1 MLCAEGSQYHM
12 LDSRFYR
19 LTLHTYHYFRHA
31 AKMDTPEKHAMLE
44 NLAPG
49 ATYELVVKAG
59 NSNGTSQLTSPL
71 KFVMAKN
78 YIVQTTN
85 QVRRWT

>member
-1 MLCAEGSQYHM
+1 MVVRRCARPTIFDGQIIDVVQELSIVVG
-12 LDSRFYR
+12 DRFVCI
-19 LTLHTYHYFRHA
+19 
-31 AKMDTPEKHAMLE
+31 EKHAMLE

>member
-1 MLCAEGSQYHM
+1 MNP
-12 LDSRFYR
+12 D
-19 LTLHTYHYFRHA
+19 FRHA

>member
-1 MLCAEGSQYHM
+1 MSYVGFPVLLEAHLTE
-12 LDSRFYR
+12 FYN
-19 LTLHTYHYFRHA
+19 YYRHA

>member
-1 MLCAEGSQYHM
+1 
-12 LDSRFYR
+12 
-19 LTLHTYHYFRHA
+19 
-31 AKMDTPEKHAMLE
+31 MDTPGKHAMLE

>member
-1 MLCAEGSQYHM
+1 
-12 LDSRFYR
+12 
-19 LTLHTYHYFRHA
+19 
-31 AKMDTPEKHAMLE
+31 MDTPEKHATLE

-85 QVRRWT
+85 QA